1 MDKQRIFDPSERSKE
16 MKVIYRINAKLRR
29 KLQSPFGLLIKGFL
43 PDNKD
48 EIEKILQI
56 NQPPILIS
64 VGDIVSRDLSKNQ
77 FNPKLIIIDNKCMR
91 KKIEPKKFSVEKIF
105 RAKNPP
111 GTITDEA
118 TKAIREALES
128 NKRAQIVID
137 GEEDL
142 LVLIVI
148 LHAPKNAFVIYGQPN
163 EGIVLIKVTE
173 KRKEEVRSILKDMK
187 TFRKAK

>member
-1 MDKQRIFDPSERSKE
+1 
-16 MKVIYRINAKLRR
+16 
-29 KLQSPFGLLIKGFL
+29 
-43 PDNKD
+43 
-48 EIEKILQI
+48 
-56 NQPPILIS
+56 
-64 VGDIVSRDLSKNQ
+64 
-77 FNPKLIIIDNKCMR
+77 
-91 KKIEPKKFSVEKIF
+91 
-105 RAKNPP
+105 
-111 GTITDEA
+111 
-118 TKAIREALES
+118 LES

-142 LVLIVI
+142 LTLIVI